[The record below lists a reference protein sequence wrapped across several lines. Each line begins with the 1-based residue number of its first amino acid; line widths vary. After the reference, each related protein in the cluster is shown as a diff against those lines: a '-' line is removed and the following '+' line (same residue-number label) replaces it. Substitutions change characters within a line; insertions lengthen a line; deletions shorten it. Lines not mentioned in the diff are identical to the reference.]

1 MRGERGGVEVDEV
14 RFVRPVEEDEEVG
27 LARGEL
33 GLEGAP
39 VKAVGE
45 DGRGSG
51 KSKRVPADARA
62 VEIER
67 RAKERNRRLA
77 LVGDL
82 DEVRDALNWP
92 TLHARGRFIH
102 ATELDRHRG
111 AAVDLHRETPFKIR
125 RVEEVERD
133 RARSFVGP
141 LVVETKTPDVSHAWL
156 AFGADTGQPPD
167 TARRKLARVVD
178 LPVADR
184 GALDTGL
191 TQSLGRGARGDKP
204 PARTAEFLGEPRSR
218 RVGEKVR
225 RGTAN
230 GRLRVNI
237 MLSVAENE
245 SDRTSERIKFVFDGK
260 RRRKEW
266 CFTGGPAQWP
276 YGYMPQV
283 IDGVKRCV
291 KNPETAPIVQDFW
304 DYVVSYNSIR
314 KAGMYVCE
322 KYGITRNYRT
332 WMVTARNELYTG
344 TFHGVEDYCPAYIS
358 RADWERIVLGHEIIK
373 KTQSP
378 DRVYLFT
385 GMIRCPEC
393 GNTLKATFKTYP
405 NDRTKEYNGYRC
417 NNGKLRTCTFNHQ
430 LSERKIEKYLLG
442 NIQSL
447 LQEQITTA
455 EVAEKE
461 RRQQPK
467 AMDAVNLAEKLRRLN
482 TIYMAGNI
490 SDEDYMTESRRLKAA
505 IEKAKAQDEQNAP
518 PNLEALRAFLQSDF
532 LTIYD
537 SLSKEDRHR
546 IWRSVIQEILID
558 GTTPTGIIP
567 RL

>member
-1 MRGERGGVEVDEV
+1 MAPNQILRVALYPRVSTEEQAAHGYSLELQEESLVRYANDHGYKIVGIYRDEGNSA
-14 RFVRPVEEDEEVG
+14 RKPVMKRKVMLRLLED
-27 LARGEL
+27 
-33 GLEGAP
+33 
-39 VKAVGE
+39 VKA
-45 DGRGSG
+45 G
-51 KSKRVPADARA
+51 KIDRILFLK
-62 VEIER
+62 
-67 RAKERNRRLA
+67 
-77 LVGDL
+77 
-82 DEVRDALNWP
+82 
-92 TLHARGRFIH
+92 
-102 ATELDRHRG
+102 LDRWFRN
-111 AAVDLHRETPFKIR
+111 VREYHVVQEILEAHGVTWQATM
-125 RVEEVERD
+125 EEY
-133 RARSFVGP
+133 
-141 LVVETKTPDVSHAWL
+141 
-156 AFGADTGQPPD
+156 DT
-167 TARRKLARVVD
+167 V
-178 LPVADR
+178 
-184 GALDTGL
+184 
-191 TQSLGRGARGDKP
+191 
-204 PARTAEFLGEPRSR
+204 
-218 RVGEKVR
+218 
-225 RGTAN
+225 TAN

-260 RRRKEW
+260 RQRREW
-266 CFTGGPAQWP
+266 CFTGGPIQWP

-291 KNPETAPIVQDFW
+291 KNPETEPIVQDFW
-304 DYVVSYNSIR
+304 DYVVKYNSVR
-314 KAGMYVCE
+314 KAGMFVCE

-344 TFHGVEDYCPAYIS
+344 TFHGVEDYCPAYVS
-358 RADWERIVLGHEIIK
+358 RADWERIILGHEIIK
-373 KTQSP
+373 KTQNP

-385 GMIRCPEC
+385 GLIRCPGC
-393 GNTLKATFKTYP
+393 GNTMKATFKTYP
-405 NDRTKEYNGYRC
+405 NDRSIEYNGYRC
-417 NNGKLRTCTFNHQ
+417 NNSKLRACPFHHT
-430 LSERKIEKYLLG
+430 LSERKIEKYLLN

-537 SLSKEDRHR
+537 SLSKEDRRR

-558 GTTPTGIIP
+558 GNTPTGIIP

>member
-1 MRGERGGVEVDEV
+1 MAPNQILRVALYPRVSTEEQAAHGYSLELQEESLVRYANDHGYKIVGIYRDEGNSA
-14 RFVRPVEEDEEVG
+14 RKPVMKRKVMLQLLED
-27 LARGEL
+27 
-33 GLEGAP
+33 
-39 VKAVGE
+39 VKA
-45 DGRGSG
+45 G
-51 KSKRVPADARA
+51 KIDRILFLK
-62 VEIER
+62 
-67 RAKERNRRLA
+67 
-77 LVGDL
+77 
-82 DEVRDALNWP
+82 
-92 TLHARGRFIH
+92 
-102 ATELDRHRG
+102 LDRWFRN
-111 AAVDLHRETPFKIR
+111 VREYHVVQEILEAHNVTWQATM
-125 RVEEVERD
+125 EEY
-133 RARSFVGP
+133 
-141 LVVETKTPDVSHAWL
+141 
-156 AFGADTGQPPD
+156 DT
-167 TARRKLARVVD
+167 V
-178 LPVADR
+178 
-184 GALDTGL
+184 
-191 TQSLGRGARGDKP
+191 
-204 PARTAEFLGEPRSR
+204 
-218 RVGEKVR
+218 
-225 RGTAN
+225 TAN

-260 RRRKEW
+260 RQRREW

-304 DYVVSYNSIR
+304 DYVVNYNSIR

-332 WMVTARNELYTG
+332 WMNTARNELYTG

-358 RADWERIVLGHEIIK
+358 RADWEHIILGHEIIK

-385 GMIRCPEC
+385 GLIRCPEC

-447 LQEQITTA
+447 LEEHITTA
-455 EVAEKE
+455 EIAEKE

-537 SLSKEDRHR
+537 SLSKEDRRR

-558 GTTPTGIIP
+558 GSTPTGIIP